1 LANGYEA
8 ALVDFRD
15 TAPESV
21 TDPYIEKIRSDPRVE
36 RLFLNV
42 NPTTIH
48 IDAGP
53 Q

>member
-15 TAPESV
+15 TAPDSV
-21 TDPYIEKIRSDPRVE
+21 TAPYIEKIRSDPRVE

-42 NPTTIH
+42 NPTAIQ
-48 IDAGP
+48 IDVSP